1 MGGFVIVIPMLGRSS
16 RFFEAGYKLPK
27 YQLPLGNE
35 TVFAKSVRTFE
46 EQFSDTPFLF
56 LIRADHNTL
65 EFVTSE
71 ITRLGIKDF
80 RIKEF
85 DYETRGQAESVF
97 IGVAEY
103 DEQTPLLIFNID
115 TIRINFEFP
124 KKKQYQDG
132 YLEVFKGEGDGWS
145 FIEPDLEGKVK
156 RATEKNRISDLCS
169 NGLYFFSRCKDFR
182 EAYVDCLNSNELI
195 NGEIYVAPLYNYL
208 IKRGLDIGYILVE
221 KKDILH
227 CGIPKDY
234 ENLRK
239 NLSTTDL

>member
-1 MGGFVIVIPMLGRSS
+1 MLGRSS
-16 RFFEAGYKLPK
+16 RFFEAGYTLPK

-46 EQFSDTPFLF
+46 NQFLDTPFLF
-56 LIRADHNTL
+56 LIRSDHNAL
-65 EFVTSE
+65 KFVTGE

-80 RIKEF
+80 RIKQF
-85 DYETRGQAESVF
+85 DYETRGQAESVV

-115 TIRINFEFP
+115 TIRINFESP
-124 KKKQYQDG
+124 QKLYQGG
-132 YLEVFKGEGDGWS
+132 YIEVFKGEGDGWS
-145 FIEPDLEGKVK
+145 FVEPDLGQKVK
-156 RATEKNRISDLCS
+156 RTAEKNRISDLCS

-182 EAYVDCLNSNELI
+182 EAYEDCLNSNKLI
-195 NGEIYVAPLYNYL
+195 NGEIYIAPLYNYL
-208 IKRGLDIGYILVE
+208 IKRGLDVGYILVE

-239 NLSTTDL
+239 NLSTTTL